1 MTRREMDYSH
11 LSIPMQLAAST
22 LVGGLMGYKAGE
34 YFGGDLGGALG
45 FMAGLIVGFF
55 GYVVAMIKR
64 EQ

>member
-1 MTRREMDYSH
+1 MSKLEMDYSR

-22 LVGGLMGYKAGE
+22 LVGGVLGYKAGE
-34 YFGGDLGGALG
+34 YFGGALGGALG

-55 GYVVAMIKR
+55 GYIVVIVKR